1 MPKFNG
7 GEFFITLVHFPLHSL
22 LCSPRPVTE
31 LKTVEQEEQVIT
43 RPEGI
48 TTFSFFFSF
57 LSFFFSFFSFL
68 CFFSISSFLIFSV
81 ILGSDFLA
89 GCEFDLFSTLTG
101 ALTTF
106 GQPVQDIFGQ
116 VRHISPTISVIVS
129 STGYSSTLW
138 TNNQT
143 KIINKYFDFNIFH
156 VLCDS
161 KSKDLHRVA
170 WVQSWQWWV
179 ER

>member
-57 LSFFFSFFSFL
+57 LSFFFSFFSFFVL
-68 CFFSISSFLIFSV
+68 FLDKFFL
-81 ILGSDFLA
+81 
-89 GCEFDLFSTLTG
+89 DLQCN
-101 ALTTF
+101 F
-106 GQPVQDIFGQ
+106 GL
-116 VRHISPTISVIVS
+116 R
-129 STGYSSTLW
+129 L
-138 TNNQT
+138 
-143 KIINKYFDFNIFH
+143 
-156 VLCDS
+156 L
-161 KSKDLHRVA
+161 
-170 WVQSWQWWV
+170 SWL
-179 ER
+179 